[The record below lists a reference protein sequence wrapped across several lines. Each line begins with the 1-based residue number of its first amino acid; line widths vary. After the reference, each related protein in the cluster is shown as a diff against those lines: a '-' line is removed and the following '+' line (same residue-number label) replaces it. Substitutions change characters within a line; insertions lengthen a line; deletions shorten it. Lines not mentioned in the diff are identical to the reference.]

1 MSWTWFRRV
10 VPHEE
15 PWRDTP
21 MRPEDEAHLE
31 AVRLHL
37 NRGRPLAD
45 DSFPSKLESKLN
57 RRLRPRPVGRPM
69 KKKADKTKH
78 EKRQN

>member
-1 MSWTWFRRV
+1 LSWTWFRRV
-10 VPHEE
+10 VPQEK
-15 PWRDTP
+15 PWRNTP

-31 AVRLHL
+31 AIWLHL

-45 DSFPSKLESKLN
+45 DSFPSKLESKRN

-69 KKKADKTKH
+69 KKKADKKTRKTS
-78 EKRQN
+78 